1 MDTNQLTIGAILNV
15 VNALKEQG
23 MTTKEIAKLRIYI
36 GNDDELN
43 GIHTA
48 WYVQPIDP
56 SDENDADFIELIN
69 DDPHNIE
76 IDGKAILIS

>member
-1 MDTNQLTIGAILNV
+1 MENQLTIGAILNV

-23 MTTKEIAKLRIYI
+23 MTTKEIVKLPIYI

-48 WYVQPIDP
+48 WYVQPIS
-56 SDENDADFIELIN
+56 SDEENDVDFIRLIAE
-69 DDPHNIE
+69 DRHNVE
-76 IDGKAILIS
+76 FNGNAILIS

>member
-1 MDTNQLTIGAILNV
+1 MENQLTIGAILNV

-23 MTTKEIAKLRIYI
+23 MTTKEIVKLPIYI

-48 WYVQPIDP
+48 WYVQPISLDE
-56 SDENDADFIELIN
+56 ENDVDFIRLIAE
-69 DDPHNIE
+69 DRHNVE
-76 IDGKAILIS
+76 FSDKAILIS